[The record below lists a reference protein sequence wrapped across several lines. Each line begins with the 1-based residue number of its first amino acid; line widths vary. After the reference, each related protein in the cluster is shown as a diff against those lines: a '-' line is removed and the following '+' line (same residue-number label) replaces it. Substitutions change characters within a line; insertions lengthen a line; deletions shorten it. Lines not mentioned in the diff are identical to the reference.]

1 MPMPP
6 RHRLLGAAAALLALA
21 PPAPALDGRNA
32 VTQYAWA
39 SANCTGP
46 IVGVLATYRLNECTE
61 SVYPGVFLYITW
73 VRDPLT
79 QMPDAIMYSHYQ
91 DPQCQHFLSNSSE
104 GLMDCSARPGG
115 FALRPGGPSDCHSK
129 TMVYGPAQI
138 QMTSKP
144 ARSSPLSA
152 EFLAKTRRCC
162 TDYFNSDCSGKA
174 VQTKHY
180 LSYACWNTPQ
190 GSESVDKDYH
200 HCELRAFA
208 ESAVRSDACGAC
220 QTSASTS
227 APERRARSR

>member
-1 MPMPP
+1 M
-6 RHRLLGAAAALLALA
+6 AAAAVAALLALA
-21 PPAPALDGRNA
+21 PTSRALDGRNA

-46 IVGVLATYRLNECTE
+46 IVGVLATYQLNECTE

-144 ARSSPLSA
+144 AR
-152 EFLAKTRRCC
+152 
-162 TDYFNSDCSGKA
+162 
-174 VQTKHY
+174 
-180 LSYACWNTPQ
+180 
-190 GSESVDKDYH
+190 
-200 HCELRAFA
+200 
-208 ESAVRSDACGAC
+208 
-220 QTSASTS
+220 
-227 APERRARSR
+227 ARSPSPADFSPRPDEPLLHRLLQQRLLRQGGADQALPVVRLLEHAAGLGERGQGLPPL

>member
-6 RHRLLGAAAALLALA
+6 RHARHRVLGAAAVAAAAALLALA
-21 PPAPALDGRNA
+21 PTTPALDGRNA

-152 EFLAKTRRCC
+152 GFLAQ
-162 TDYFNSDCSGKA
+162 A
-174 VQTKHY
+174 
-180 LSYACWNTPQ
+180 
-190 GSESVDKDYH
+190 
-200 HCELRAFA
+200 
-208 ESAVRSDACGAC
+208 
-220 QTSASTS
+220 
-227 APERRARSR
+227 

>member
-6 RHRLLGAAAALLALA
+6 RHARHRVLGAVAAAAAALLALA
-21 PPAPALDGRNA
+21 PTSRALDGRNA

-152 EFLAKTRRCC
+152 GFLAQ
-162 TDYFNSDCSGKA
+162 A
-174 VQTKHY
+174 
-180 LSYACWNTPQ
+180 
-190 GSESVDKDYH
+190 
-200 HCELRAFA
+200 
-208 ESAVRSDACGAC
+208 
-220 QTSASTS
+220 
-227 APERRARSR
+227 